1 MSTISDDGLWRL
13 VDGKWIPNQQQGAPQ
28 TSEDVSVDLSDSR
41 TITVECPSCGA
52 ELWGVKK
59 NYSGTL
65 GCKSC
70 DFHFES
76 TDSFTTRISIQ
87 QFLKIVFDFVII
99 DFNMLFLDEPMHNI
113 PCFVNK
119 TYSRSPMFDLILE
132 S

>member
-52 ELWGVKK
+52 ELWGVKI

-70 DFHFES
+70 DFHFDYPIP
-76 TDSFTTRISIQ
+76 TDFQQLIARLGKIERRLNGISGTIW
-87 QFLKIVFDFVII
+87 LVFFII
-99 DFNMLFLDEPMHNI
+99 PFFGSLLLFLI
-113 PCFVNK
+113 
-119 TYSRSPMFDLILE
+119 IL
-132 S
+132 